1 MKSRT
6 LLACLTV
13 ACLICGGAR
22 ANTQARNEADT
33 AQIAPTDNSAA
44 GRVTGMVR
52 DPMGAL
58 VAGAKIELKSASSA
72 AEWTR
77 ETTREGQFLFDGV
90 APCLYQ
96 LTVIVSGFEMAVV
109 RDVRVDAGRETVVN
123 VTLRIAPARTEI
135 EVREDEETATR
146 RKVSASDQ
154 GRHRNLGELA
164 AEEPGVSLRESGAL
178 DGSPVLH
185 GLGDERVKIVV
196 NGTTEENSCPNHM
209 NPLLSETQMAGTAT
223 VRVTAGITPV
233 SMGGDSLGGT
243 IEVNEPPKLF
253 AGAGDKTSEQGSA
266 TGFYRSNG
274 EYYGGSVTE
283 WAATQRLAMGYT
295 GTWNTNDDYTD
306 GSGHKVTSTYA
317 QTTEHTLTLAAQD
330 ANNFFTVEGGYEH
343 TPYEGF
349 VNQQMDLVRD
359 VSERVNAHYRKTL
372 ERGALEARANW
383 RGTWHAMNVGRDKLT
398 FPMPMWM
405 PMNTHGREMGYSLRL
420 EMPLGSR
427 HTLRAGNEF
436 DRFRLDDIWPPVAGA
451 APYMG
456 PNTFVN
462 IDDGRRARLGTYI
475 EAVSRWNAAWTT
487 LFGVRN
493 DTVWT
498 NAGPVSGYSSMYAAD
513 ADAFNAANRA
523 RTDPDLDATA
533 QARWTPNAAWIVEF
547 GYARKTRAPSLYER
561 YAWSTNWMTSG
572 MIGWFGDG
580 NYYVGN
586 LALEP
591 ETAHTA
597 SGSARWKSR
606 GDRAWELKAAPY
618 VTEIR
623 NYIDV
628 DTLATTTYGMS
639 AFAQL
644 EFANHDARIY
654 GGDLSGSA
662 ELWESIRGGTGTLS
676 GVAGWLHGERTDALT
691 PLYQMM
697 PLNARVNCDDS
708 VKGFAAGLGLEAVDR
723 KNHVD
728 PRRYEQQTPGYAL
741 LNLHASYRRGAFE
754 AVGGADNLLNKA
766 YELPLGGVNM
776 DDFMAGMWMGTIKPV
791 TGRGRSIFFNLTAR
805 F

>member
-1 MKSRT
+1 MNAQS
-6 LLACLTV
+6 
-13 ACLICGGAR
+13 
-22 ANTQARNEADT
+22 RNEADRV
-33 AQIAPTDNSAA
+33 QIAPASSAA
-44 GRVTGMVR
+44 GRVTGTVR

-58 VAGAKIELKSASSA
+58 VSRAEIALKSTNSA
-72 AEWTR
+72 ASRTR
-77 ETTREGQFLFDGV
+77 ETSREGQFAFEGV
-90 APCLYQ
+90 APGLYEV
-96 LTVIVSGFEMAVV
+96 TVTVSGFETAVV
-109 RDVRVDAGRETVVN
+109 REVRVDAGRETVVN
-123 VTLRIAPARTEI
+123 VTLHIASAHTEI
-135 EVREDEETATR
+135 EVRDENVSAAR

-154 GRHRNLGELA
+154 GRHGNLGELA

-178 DGSPVLH
+178 DGSPALH

-196 NGTTEENSCPNHM
+196 NGASEENSCPNHM
-209 NPLLSETQMAGTAT
+209 NPLLSEASTAAAAT
-223 VRVTAGITPV
+223 VRVTAGIAPV

-243 IEVNEPPKLF
+243 IEIDEPPPVF
-253 AGAGDKTSEQGSA
+253 ASAQENAFQRGSA

-274 EYYGGSVTE
+274 EYYGASLTE
-283 WAATQRLAMGYT
+283 WAATRHLAMGYT
-295 GTWNTNDDYTD
+295 GTWSINSDYSD

-317 QTTEHTLTLAAQD
+317 QTTGHTLTLAAQN
-330 ANNFFTVEGGYEH
+330 ANSLFTVEGGYVH

-359 VSERVNAHYRKTL
+359 VSERVNAHYRRSFA
-372 ERGALEARANW
+372 RGALDTRANW

-405 PMNTHGREMGYSLRL
+405 PMNTHGREMGYSVRFEL
-420 EMPLGSR
+420 PLSDR
-427 HTLRAGNEF
+427 HTVRAGNEF

-456 PNTFVN
+456 PNAFVN
-462 IDDGRRARLGTYI
+462 IDDGRRSRLGTFI
-475 EAVSRWNAAWTT
+475 EAASRWNTAWTT
-487 LFGVRN
+487 VLGVRN
-493 DTVWT
+493 DTVWS
-498 NAGPVSGYSSMYAAD
+498 NAGPVSGYSGMYAMD
-513 ADAFNAANRA
+513 AATFNAANRA
-523 RTDPDLDATA
+523 HTDADFDATA
-533 QARWTPNAAWIVEF
+533 ETRWTPNAAWIVDF

-586 LALEP
+586 LALAP

-597 SGSARWKSR
+597 SGSARWMSR
-606 GDRAWELKAAPY
+606 GDRAWELKAAPF

-628 DTLATTTYGMS
+628 DTLATTMYGMS
-639 AFAQL
+639 TFAQL

-662 ELWESIRGGTGTLS
+662 ELWNNVPGGTGTLS
-676 GVAGWLHGERTDALT
+676 GVAGWLHGERTGSAT

-697 PLNARVNCDDS
+697 PLHARLNFDEALKEFS
-708 VKGFAAGLGLEAVDR
+708 AGIGLEAVDR
-723 KNHVD
+723 KRNVD
-728 PRRYEQQTPGYAL
+728 PRRFEQQTPGYAL
-741 LNLHASYRRGAFE
+741 LDLHASFRRGVFE
-754 AVGGADNLLNKA
+754 AAGGADNLLNKA

-791 TGRGRSIFFNLTAR
+791 TGRGRSAFFNLTAR